1 MRNRGFVIVGG
12 LLILWGILI
21 LLSELLNVDFSTICW
36 PIALILVGVYLLVRP
51 RMVIGKAQVNFSPLN
66 NTRRS
71 GPWQVV
77 SEEIYTL
84 VGDTRLDLTQA
95 EVQPGET
102 VLRVFGFVGDVRLYL
117 PPHLAFSVSS
127 WAFVNDSKIL
137 GQKYDRIINPLEY
150 SSPGYESAEKKIRL
164 ETYFFVVDMDIF
176 QV

>member
-1 MRNRGFVIVGG
+1 MRNRGFVIAGG

-36 PIALILVGVYLLVRP
+36 PVALILVGVYLLVRP
-51 RMVIGKAQVNFSPLN
+51 RMVIGKARVNFSPLN

-71 GPWQVV
+71 GPWQVF

-84 VGDTRLDLTQA
+84 VGNTHLDLTQS

-102 VLRVFGFVGDVRLYL
+102 VLRVFGFVGDVRLHL
-117 PPHLAFSVSS
+117 PPDLAFSVSS

-137 GQKYDRIINPLEY
+137 GQKYERFISPLEY
-150 SSPGYESAEKKIRL
+150 SSPGYENAEKKIRL
-164 ETYFFVVDMDIF
+164 ETYFFVVDLDIY

>member
-1 MRNRGFVIVGG
+1 MRNRGFVIAGG

-21 LLSELLNVDFSTICW
+21 LLSELLKIDFSTICW
-36 PIALILVGVYLLVRP
+36 PVALILVGVYLLVRP

-84 VGDTRLDLTQA
+84 VGNTRLDLTQA

-102 VLRVFGFVGDVRLYL
+102 VLRVFGFVGDVKLYI

-127 WAFVNDSKIL
+127 WAFVNNLKSWVKNMIAL
-137 GQKYDRIINPLEY
+137 STRWNTPALVMRAPRRRY
-150 SSPGYESAEKKIRL
+150 
-164 ETYFFVVDMDIF
+164 V
-176 QV
+176 